1 MSDDGFPIRFPAVAT
16 ADGSVSPMEK
26 TDVVAADA
34 ADREMQSPAMRELF
48 ETAGHVAR
56 SESTIL
62 ITGETGVGKEHLAR
76 WLHAH
81 SRRAERSFVAINC
94 AAIPDTLLDTQL
106 FGHTR
111 GAFTGAV
118 HDSAGMFEVASGGTL
133 FLDEIGEV
141 SPAMQAKLLRVLEE
155 PTVQRVGEFRP
166 RPIDVRVIVATNRN
180 LEDEVAQGRFRMD
193 LFYRLLVIE
202 LHIPPLRERP
212 DDLRILARD
221 LLIRAAAEH
230 ERSITG
236 FAPEALACLFR
247 HDWPGNVRELKH
259 VIEAA
264 CQKTRG
270 SEIGLEDLPP
280 RMRRKSVDPLPSAAN
295 GSRDIRRLAVAAEL
309 QIDAALE
316 RHGGNRR
323 RAAEELGI
331 SLSTLKRKLRRRR
344 GHTPSGDRTV

>member
-1 MSDDGFPIRFPAVAT
+1 MSDDRSRIRFPVVAT
-16 ADGSVSPMEK
+16 DGPTPPTGR
-26 TDVVAADA
+26 TDIVAPDA
-34 ADREMQSPAMRELF
+34 GESELQSPAMRELF
-48 ETAGHVAR
+48 VTAGHVAR
-56 SESTIL
+56 SDSMIL
-62 ITGETGVGKEHLAR
+62 ITGETGVGKDRLAR

-81 SRRAERSFVAINC
+81 SRRAERIFVAVNC
-94 AAIPDTLLDTQL
+94 ATIPDTLLDTHL
-106 FGHTR
+106 FGHAR

-118 HDSAGMFEVASGGTL
+118 HESVGLFEAASGGTL

-166 RPIDVRVIVATNRN
+166 RPIDVRLIVATNRN
-180 LEDEVAQGRFRMD
+180 LEDEVAHGRFRMD

-212 DDLRILARD
+212 VDLRTLARD
-221 LLIRAAAEH
+221 LLTREAARH
-230 ERSITG
+230 QRPITG
-236 FAPEALACLFR
+236 FTPEALACLFR
-247 HDWPGNVRELKH
+247 HAWPGNVRELKH

-264 CQKTRG
+264 CQKAPG
-270 SEIGLEDLPP
+270 PEIRMEDLPP
-280 RMRRKSVDPLPSAAN
+280 RMRRAPAPTLPSVADAL
-295 GSRDIRRLAVAAEL
+295 RDVRRLAVAAEL

-316 RHGGNRR
+316 RHHGNRR

-344 GHTPSGDRTV
+344 RQTPSGDGTV